1 MAEETYNRKYVSK
14 LNVLK
19 IELLLMPLDNR
30 CVNYMLQLPVSQE
43 LLFPILTNI
52 SFKPSSSCKKIC
64 SSIDGFL

>member
-14 LNVLK
+14 QNVLK
-19 IELLLMPLDNR
+19 IELLLMPLENR
-30 CVNYMLQLPVSQE
+30 CVNYMLKLPVSQE

-52 SFKPSSSCKKIC
+52 SFKPVSSCKKIC